1 MEDVKPQ
8 TSPSL
13 IEELANARI
22 ADRRCGVMKVMEIM
36 TEEESSQLVSAIDNP
51 RISITDIVRIM
62 KGHGFSVS
70 ENMLYRHRR
79 RGDGGCECPR

>member
-1 MEDVKPQ
+1 VEDVKPQ

-22 ADRRCGVMKVMEIM
+22 ADRRCGVLKVMESM
-36 TEEESSQLVSAIDNP
+36 TKQESAQLVSVIDDP
-51 RISITDIVRIM
+51 HVSLIDVVRIM
-62 KGHGFSVS
+62 KNHGFSVS
-70 ENMLYRHRR
+70 EKMLYRHRR